1 MQKSGKKNNR
11 RKKNLVLLCAF
22 TAIILTVSTYAWFI
36 GMRTVNVAAFEVNIA
51 STKSL
56 LLSIDGENWTDT
68 LTING
73 ENYNKAAYAG
83 NTNSW
88 EKLIPVSTIG
98 DMDKTSS
105 RMKLYEKSSM
115 TTTPGG
121 YRLMAYPVQNTGAK
135 EVKGYVAFDLFI
147 KNFTG
152 SKYYI
157 EMDQKNEEAIYL
169 TTNSKV
175 GVAAAGVTGTGI
187 ENSVRVAFAQ
197 IGRVIGTSTDKT
209 LITGIN
215 CTGNSETETDENRAV
230 TGICRNATIWEPN
243 DLAHVKNAIS
253 WYTTSCKT
261 RKETGTDVTKIESF
275 NIDTPCSG
283 VVDGEYAP
291 TYAVA
296 KEIKAE
302 DNVDVYDGEKYNTYT
317 KSTTGETPFIKEF
330 DYFTDTEKN
339 LKGAD
344 RPEFM
349 SLAPN
354 SITKVRV
361 YIYIEGQ
368 DIDNYDFASIGKMI
382 SVNFGFTKER
392 IEPEDINYEGT
403 YFESCEGGEVPTTK
417 TACTAA
423 NGTWKSTGEGETDGT
438 CSGHTKAYCD
448 AIGGTYSTTSA
459 LTGICYNESGT
470 NAFASKEECDG
481 VTGEWDGT
489 TCRVTESACKNNA
502 GTNKWSGN

>member
-36 GMRTVNVAAFEVNIA
+36 GMRTVNVSAFEVNIA

-73 ENYNKAAYAG
+73 DNYNTAAYAG

-98 DMDKTSS
+98 DMDNTSS

-121 YRLMAYPVQNTGAK
+121 YRLMAFPVQNTGAK

-157 EMDQKNEEAIYL
+157 EMDQNNEEAVYL

-175 GVAAAGVTGTGI
+175 GVAAAGVAGTGI

-197 IGRVIGTSTDKT
+197 IGRVIGSSTDKT

-215 CTGNSETETDENRAV
+215 CTGNADTETDENKAV

-243 DLAHVKNAIS
+243 DLAHVKNAIR
-253 WYTTSCKT
+253 WYETSCKT
-261 RKETGTDVTKIESF
+261 RKAEGNDVTKIDSY
-275 NIDTPCSG
+275 NADTACSG
-283 VVDGEYAP
+283 VVDGQYAP

-302 DNVDVYDGEKYNTYT
+302 DNVDVYDGAKYNTYT
-317 KSTTGETPFIKEF
+317 KSTDGETPLIKEF

-339 LKGAD
+339 LKGVD

-392 IEPEDINYEGT
+392 MEPEDIDYEGE
-403 YFESCEGGEVPTTK
+403 YFEKCEGGAVPTTK

-423 NGTWKSTGEGETDGT
+423 YGTWTATGEGETDGT

-448 AIGGTYSTTSA
+448 AIGGTYSTVAA
-459 LTGICYNESGT
+459 LTGICYNEAGT
-470 NAFASKEECDG
+470 NAFANKEACDG

-489 TCRVTESACKNNA
+489 TCRVTEAACKANA
-502 GTNKWSGN
+502 DTNKWSGN